1 MISCREIVGNNA
13 DVRKE
18 KITLRMV
25 ASGLISGVTAP
36 ITALAMEPD
45 RSTKDLLG
53 ELLAIGNIFSNYN
66 VHVCI

>member
-13 DVRKE
+13 DVGKE

-53 ELLAIGNIFSNYN
+53 ELLAIGNICSNYN
-66 VHVCI
+66 VHVRI